1 MYTIL
6 NLISVLRILVF
17 TLLFPVFKFKQNADF
32 TDFSHS
38 RINTCFDNL
47 KERVFISLGCIQM
60 EYCGDKNNSS

>member
-47 KERVFISLGCIQM
+47 NGKAVYFTRMYTDGILWG
-60 EYCGDKNNSS
+60 